1 MADSH
6 GWLFLVGYVN
16 LILTTLLLLMDS
28 GMDVGLSQLM
38 SIETLEVTF

>member
-6 GWLFLVGYVN
+6 WWLFLVGYVN

-38 SIETLEVTF
+38 GIETLEVTF